1 MRYVA
6 FGLLLLAG
14 LLVTR
19 PASPQT
25 EEKRNPPS
33 ERHAGDS
40 GCHWQAQ
47 LTQASFESVMRT
59 IQNAWKEGNAQGAAE
74 CFKEDAIFSVPP
86 ASGRK
91 GRKNLYQYFGG
102 DGKQELKRQIE
113 WHHLIFDRAHQI
125 GVAEYTLHY
134 HLQSHGVVIVKTDHG
149 LISNWREYAIASD
162 LSWDS
167 FVGTNAF

>member
-59 IQNAWKEGNAQGAAE
+59 IQNAWKEGNAQEAAE
-74 CFKEDAIFSVPP
+74 CFNEDAIFSAPP

-113 WHHLIFDRAHQI
+113 WHHLIFDPAHQI

-134 HLQSHGVVIVKTDHG
+134 HLQSHGVVIVKIDHG